1 MKKQRILILVAL
13 LITPMILSFI
23 KIDGA
28 VENPTDEVIILN
40 VLPNGAPAM
49 DWNLEDIMSD
59 TNYTFSSLAGKVVV
73 MDFFT
78 TWCTPCIIAMP
89 LLREINDNY
98 SGNSDFVLMSID
110 LESEEDT
117 NETVLEDFASTY
129 NMNWKIFR
137 DTVNMANYYNV
148 NSFPTLILFSKT
160 QYIYYSEIG
169 VSGTQHLIDMI
180 DDLLSFSDSTNP
192 IINEIETDKTS
203 FSVLDNRFAVL
214 ANITDD
220 TLRHVGY
227 ELEMGSYSDSKD
239 FWKPSTYVMNYEFV
253 VDPVA
258 IYNATQYGITNTTI
272 NVIAEDF
279 AGLSTTDNITID
291 VDNLVDAENPFV
303 NITNIKEIDAST
315 GHTFEIIATITDD
328 LLVVNASVELLKN
341 GASFESGIMELDSG
355 DTYSI
360 KFYDLTVKKGDIIT
374 VKVTGEDVAGKT
386 TVDEGD
392 HIITARVSLTL
403 PIILAT
409 IFLANLIILPIRR
422 IQVRKLTK

>member
-28 VENPTDEVIILN
+28 VENPIDEVITLN

-78 TWCTPCIIAMP
+78 TWCTPCITAMP

-98 SGNSDFVLMSID
+98 SGNSNFVLMSID
-110 LESEEDT
+110 LESEEDA

-137 DTVNMANYYNV
+137 DTVNMDNYYNV
-148 NSFPTLILFSKT
+148 NSIPTLIIFSKT

-169 VSGTQHLIDMI
+169 MSGTQHLIDMI
-180 DDLLSFSDSTNP
+180 DDLLSFSDSTDP

-203 FSVLDNRFAVL
+203 FSVLDNRFVVL

-239 FWKPSTYVMNYEFV
+239 FWKPSTNVINYEFV

-279 AGLSTTDNITID
+279 AGLSSTDNITID

-303 NITNIKEIDAST
+303 NITDIKEIDASI

>member
-1 MKKQRILILVAL
+1 MKKQRILILVTL

-28 VENPTDEVIILN
+28 VENPFDEVINPN
-40 VLPNGAPAM
+40 VLHNGAPVM
-49 DWNLEDIMSD
+49 DWNLEEIMSD

-73 MDFFT
+73 MDFFA
-78 TWCTPCIIAMP
+78 TWCGPCIAAMP

-98 SGNSDFVLMSID
+98 TGNPDFVMMSID
-110 LESEEDT
+110 LETTAEASEAALESFAAT
-117 NETVLEDFASTY
+117 N
-129 NMNWKIFR
+129 NMNWWIFR
-137 DTVNMANYYNV
+137 DTVNMDGYYNIEYI
-148 NSFPTLILFSKT
+148 PTLIIYSKT
-160 QYIYYSEIG
+160 QYIYYTEIG
-169 VSGTQHLIDMI
+169 MSGTSHLYDMI
-180 DDLLSFSDSTNP
+180 DDLLTFSDSTDP
-192 IINEIETDKTS
+192 VVNEIETDKSS
-203 FSVLDNRFAVL
+203 FSVLDNKFAVT
-214 ANITDD
+214 ANVSDE

-239 FWKPSTYVMNYEFV
+239 FWKPSTNVINYEFV
-253 VDPVA
+253 IDPVA

-272 NVIAEDF
+272 IVIAEDF
-279 AGLSTTDNITID
+279 AGLSSTDNITID

-303 NITNIKEIDAST
+303 NITDIKEIDASI
-315 GHTFEIIATITDD
+315 GHTFEIIATIIDD

-360 KFYDLTVKKGDIIT
+360 KFYNLTVKKGDIIT

-392 HIITARVSLTL
+392 HIITASVSLTL
-403 PIILAT
+403 PLILAT

-422 IQVRKLTK
+422 IQVRKLTR

>member
-1 MKKQRILILVAL
+1 MKKQRILILITL

-23 KIDGA
+23 NIDGA
-28 VENPTDEVIILN
+28 VENPIEEVMTPN
-40 VLPNGAPAM
+40 VLHNGAPAM
-49 DWNLEDIMSD
+49 DWNLEEIMSD
-59 TNYTFSSLAGKVVV
+59 TNYTFSSLAGKVVM

-98 SGNSDFVLMSID
+98 SGNSNFVLMSID
-110 LESEEDT
+110 LESEENA

-137 DTVNMANYYNV
+137 DTVNMDNYYNI
-148 NSFPTLILFSKT
+148 NSIPTLIIFSKT

-180 DDLLSFSDSTNP
+180 DDLLAFSDSTDP

-203 FSVLDNRFAVL
+203 FSVLDNRFAVIV
-214 ANITDD
+214 NITDE

-239 FWKPSTYVMNYEFV
+239 IWKPSSNVINKQFV

-258 IYNATQYGITNTTI
+258 IYNATQNGITNTTI

-303 NITNIKEIDAST
+303 NITDIKEIDASI

-341 GASFESGIMELDSG
+341 GVSFESGIMELDSD

-360 KFYDLTVKKGDIIT
+360 RFHDLIVKKGDIIT

-392 HIITARVSLTL
+392 HIITASVSLTL
-403 PIILAT
+403 PIILAA